1 MNAVPVPRVDLSG
14 MVGPKRRR
22 MRSGGNVS
30 TLSNNSPKEMST
42 ANTHSSIIDDEK
54 TAQTSKC
61 KGSTTIPIFL
71 KKTYKMIDS
80 SPQEIASWTTDGDMF
95 VVKDPDQFAAQII
108 PQYFDHNKFSSF
120 ARQLNFYG
128 FRKMQSKPIRNSDYD
143 ENTAKHVTFYNEN
156 FKRGRHDLLKK
167 IQRSTR
173 GGGNNTGQDT
183 QREIHQLREK
193 VFNLEQIIQDLHA
206 QQEER
211 FRRLE
216 IDMLG
221 RMEQMMMVLQQQ
233 QPQQQQQQQQNP
245 NAHFQQLRVGNNNMV
260 TTAPTAADAHQSSQN
275 GHLTMNGING
285 TGGPLKNVM
294 GESLDPLPYGAR
306 GASVSTLS
314 GLAQLMGNQASIG
327 FKNGVPGA
335 SSAGSGGPTLP
346 PHPKQK
352 QLPTQ
357 NLNGSMSLPLGH
369 MDSLMSISA
378 LSRGYSNMSRG
389 FSAESQGGNALLG
402 NGFDDKTFSMF
413 MNSENAKLSQGG
425 MVGPGNFNPTPMS
438 TQTNSNMGNNMNGTN
453 NNMILN
459 NGLDNTSSK
468 GRNVPGRPGSS

>member
-221 RMEQMMMVLQQQ
+221 RMEQMMM
-233 QPQQQQQQQQNP
+233 
-245 NAHFQQLRVGNNNMV
+245 
-260 TTAPTAADAHQSSQN
+260 
-275 GHLTMNGING
+275 
-285 TGGPLKNVM
+285 NVM